1 MISYIIGKII
11 AQNKKSITIENNYI
25 GYNVL
30 VSNVEKYEIGK
41 IKKIYIYKSLL
52 ISSSKNKVIEE
63 LYGFDNYEEKEMF
76 CKLLMV
82 QGIGNKTAISICA
95 NDLTLLKS
103 LIVDKDE
110 NSLASLK
117 SITPKIARSLVDELD
132 FGENYKVNNCNQTAD
147 LIKALKTLGY
157 GNKEIESAVNNIDTN
172 KSDLSDLIS
181 DAIKYISS
189 SSWQPN

>member
-95 NDLTLLKS
+95 NDLTLLKN
-103 LIVDKDE
+103 LIVEKDE

-132 FGENYKVNNCNQTAD
+132 FGENYKSNNLNQTAD

-157 GNKEIESAVNNIDTN
+157 GNKEIENAVNNIDTN

-181 DAIKYISS
+181 DAIRYISS
-189 SSWQPN
+189 SSWQAN